1 MDRDSSRYSGRDS
14 GREND
19 VDRTTGRDSVKPKNP
34 LNT

>member
-1 MDRDSSRYSGRDS
+1 MDRDSSRYSGRDI

-19 VDRTTGRDSVKPKNP
+19 VDRTRGRDSVKPKNP

>member
-1 MDRDSSRYSGRDS
+1 MDRDSSRDSGRDS

-19 VDRTTGRDSVKPKNP
+19 VDRTRGRDNVKPKNP